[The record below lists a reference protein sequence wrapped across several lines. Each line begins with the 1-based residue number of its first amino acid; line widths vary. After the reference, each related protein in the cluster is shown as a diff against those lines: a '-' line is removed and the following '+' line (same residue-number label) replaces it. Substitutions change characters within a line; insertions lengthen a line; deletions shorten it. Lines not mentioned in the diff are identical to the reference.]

1 MSQAGGKRVASAT
14 EDFVIGLSD
23 PIAVSVE
30 SSMESCQYS
39 CTKSYGTNY
48 VLPAS
53 GGRPFAVV
61 VSPIY

>member
-30 SSMESCQYS
+30 SSMESVS
-39 CTKSYGTNY
+39 TA
-48 VLPAS
+48 VLSRTVLTMFFLPRVAA
-53 GGRPFAVV
+53 PLL
-61 VSPIY
+61 